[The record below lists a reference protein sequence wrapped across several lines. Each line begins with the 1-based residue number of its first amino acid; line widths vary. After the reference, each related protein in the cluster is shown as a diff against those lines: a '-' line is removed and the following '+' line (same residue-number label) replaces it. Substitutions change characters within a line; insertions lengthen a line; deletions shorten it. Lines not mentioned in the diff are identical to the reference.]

1 MSIKNNNL
9 KELSFDLMCQITGGD
24 KKDQTPPP
32 PPPTKK
38 EVDTGKNLYLDF
50 IFHLD

>member
-9 KELSFDLMCQITGGD
+9 TKLSFDLISQIKGGD

-38 EVDTGKNLYLDF
+38 EVETCKNLYLDF